1 MAAVV
6 LADLAQ
12 TDQFVRA
19 RLDAGTSNAPPLS
32 RGTRLL
38 NELVFSVAS
47 SETQPTFLQFSTG
60 FGVGNE
66 AALFD
71 FGGFGANI
79 RVSQVLW

>member
-6 LADLAQ
+6 VVDMAQ
-12 TDQFVRA
+12 VVQFVWA
-19 RLDAGTSNAPPLS
+19 RSGTRTRDASTLS

-38 NELVFSVAS
+38 VDLAPQLRYRGTKLFLRRSVAF
-47 SETQPTFLQFSTG
+47 E
-60 FGVGNE
+60 VENA

-79 RVSQVLW
+79 RVSQVFW